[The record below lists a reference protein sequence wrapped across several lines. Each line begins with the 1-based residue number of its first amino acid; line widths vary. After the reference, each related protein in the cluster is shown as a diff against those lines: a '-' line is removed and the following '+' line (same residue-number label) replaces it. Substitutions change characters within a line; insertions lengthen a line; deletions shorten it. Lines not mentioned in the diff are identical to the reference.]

1 MQVAFH
7 AQIEAERGR
16 FTMANVVDGVARK
29 LVYRHPHVFGDVQA
43 DTSQQVLANW
53 DVLKR
58 GRRASGPPAD
68 AVEAV
73 PHTLPALWPGGKDS
87 VQDRQGRL

>member
-1 MQVAFH
+1 MSL
-7 AQIEAERGR
+7 G
-16 FTMANVVDGVARK
+16 TC
-29 LVYRHPHVFGDVQA
+29 QA

-58 GRRASGPPAD
+58 REKGQRSTAD

-73 PHTLPALWPGGKDS
+73 PHTLPALWPGGKNS